1 MKKNK
6 WRDDD
11 VLNGFKCVS
20 QLTNKVTDIFKCSRG
35 ERQRGRGGGRR
46 NRLIEQIQRPAL
58 LIRLISLLPE
68 VNYHTHTSCCCS
80 TYIII
85 TVARMENDPKL
96 AIWGFPSPAS
106 HTGCKH
112 PLLRTAKWLPHHH
125 GTLINIF
132 YPTLLARSRPT
143 TPLPPPPTPLVC
155 QPIFGLISFI

>member
-1 MKKNK
+1 MLQ
-6 WRDDD
+6 R
-11 VLNGFKCVS
+11 
-20 QLTNKVTDIFKCSRG
+20 R
-35 ERQRGRGGGRR
+35 ERQHGGGGEGSGGGR

-85 TVARMENDPKL
+85 TVARIENDPKL
-96 AIWGFPSPAS
+96 AIWGLPSPAS

-125 GTLINIF
+125 GALINIF
-132 YPTLLARSRPT
+132 YPTLKARSRNHPS
-143 TPLPPPPTPLVC
+143 PLRALAVFW
-155 QPIFGLISFI
+155 IDFIYLMMAALMTLRTWLTV